1 MGFIKKVFTP
11 AKEKTKNTTS
21 EENIDI
27 VEVITNPNIVDADTM
42 GSNIIDKPRTG
53 GARDLLGTDK
63 YLESLIRFIKTAQM
77 PTTIAIQGEWGSGK
91 TSIMNQIKFQICESK
106 EKPSNEYYGVWL
118 NTWQYSLMKTTDEAL
133 VSIIHGM
140 TGEILKIINAKH
152 ESSASSVTKQVGN
165 VL

>member
-1 MGFIKKVFTP
+1 MGFIKKVFKASKDD
-11 AKEKTKNTTS
+11 AKTGSTEKKLVDET
-21 EENIDI
+21 
-27 VEVITNPNIVDADTM
+27 ITNPNIIDSDVI
-42 GSNIIDKPRTG
+42 GSNVIDKPRTG

-91 TSIMNQIKFQICESK
+91 TSMMNQIKFQICESE
-106 EKPSNEYYGVWL
+106 EKPTNEYYGVWL

-140 TGEILKIINAKH
+140 TAEILALLTLN
-152 ESSASSVTKQVGN
+152 TKAQLVQ
-165 VL
+165 